1 MRLLRL
7 IFFIVFLMSNNAN
20 ANNKVSLEQAKNNL
34 NKIKNEQNQQLKI
47 KNNLEKQIKKLNVLT
62 KSIANQNREYEKQL
76 YLLEKNINSLN
87 SEYEIKFS
95 QLQNNTKKLSSI
107 IISLERISKN
117 PGNSIIIYP
126 GSSKTAIQST
136 IALKTILKQ
145 IEKTRIEIRNDLNT
159 LDDLQNALSVKKDVF
174 LQKQQNLTNNR
185 KKLNEQINNKKLL
198 QKNTRSKIN
207 NLQKKSN
214 ELSKKIKSIKQ
225 FLDKIEAE
233 NKKRKLERLN
243 KPESIRSFP
252 RRGKIEV
259 PVIGKLIKSFGSLS
273 ISGKKDTGITILS
286 RSKATVITPFDGYVS
301 FSGKFKQLG
310 NVIIISHEGGYNS
323 VMIGFDKVYVD
334 KGSWVL
340 TGEPIGQMPKTNPKL
355 HFEIRYGTK
364 PLNPLRWIN
373 KDTLRR

>member
-1 MRLLRL
+1 MTGGKPNTMRLLRL
-7 IFFIVFLMSNNAN
+7 IFFIIFLVPNNAN
-20 ANNKVSLEQAKNNL
+20 ANSKLSLEQAKKNL

-47 KNNLEKQIKKLNVLT
+47 KNNLEKQIEKLNVLT

-117 PGNSIIIYP
+117 PENSIIIYP

-185 KKLNEQINNKKLL
+185 KRLNEQINNKKLL

-214 ELSKKIKSIKQ
+214 ELSKK
-225 FLDKIEAE
+225 
-233 NKKRKLERLN
+233 
-243 KPESIRSFP
+243 
-252 RRGKIEV
+252 
-259 PVIGKLIKSFGSLS
+259 
-273 ISGKKDTGITILS
+273 
-286 RSKATVITPFDGYVS
+286 
-301 FSGKFKQLG
+301 
-310 NVIIISHEGGYNS
+310 
-323 VMIGFDKVYVD
+323 
-334 KGSWVL
+334 
-340 TGEPIGQMPKTNPKL
+340 
-355 HFEIRYGTK
+355 
-364 PLNPLRWIN
+364 
-373 KDTLRR
+373 